1 MRSVTRLLAPYIA
14 LFAMT
19 FPLAAQAPAPQ
30 SVIENLY
37 ARYGIGADGGG
48 SGFNEKAAAQF
59 FDASLL
65 KLYRTAF
72 KAGVIDSDFFIQGQ
86 DFALK
91 KPIEITGATVTGD
104 KARISATLTQDDTRD
119 GKPIV
124 LQNKFVFSLV
134 RDGGVWRLDDA
145 LTEGRSFR
153 AELTADIKE
162 GN

>member
-1 MRSVTRLLAPYIA
+1 MGPAIRLLGLCVAFFAP
-14 LFAMT
+14 T
-19 FPLAAQAPAPQ
+19 FPLSAQAPTPA

-48 SGFNEKAAAQF
+48 SGLNEKAAAQF

-91 KPIEITGATVTGD
+91 KPIEITDATVTGD
-104 KARISATLTQDDTRD
+104 KARVFATLTQDDESD

-124 LQNKFVFSLV
+124 RQNKFVFILA
-134 RDGGVWRLDDA
+134 RDGGAWRVDDA
-145 LTEGRSFR
+145 LSEGRSFR
-153 AELTADIKE
+153 GELAADIK
-162 GN
+162 GGK

>member
-1 MRSVTRLLAPYIA
+1 MGPVIRLLGLCVA
-14 LFAMT
+14 LFAVT
-19 FPLAAQAPAPQ
+19 CPASAQAPAPQ

-65 KLYRTAF
+65 RLYRAAF

-104 KARISATLTQDDTRD
+104 KARVSATLTQDDTSD

-124 LQNKFVFSLV
+124 RQNKFVFVLV
-134 RDGGVWRLDDA
+134 RDGGAWRLDDA
-145 LTEGRSFR
+145 LTEGQSFR
-153 AELTADIKE
+153 GELAADIKE